1 MEESYFPVHE
11 ALSAQREQVEGRC
24 QADLAEGFNEIGGG
38 ATASRPPSSLV
49 GPATEGQIEE
59 SYYAVSGTLRAQQEQ
74 LEAKDRQISELHLL
88 IQQAQTALATPT
100 QSRKTVNRLRRL
112 LDRER

>member
-1 MEESYFPVHE
+1 M
-11 ALSAQREQVEGRC
+11 
-24 QADLAEGFNEIGGG
+24 
-38 ATASRPPSSLV
+38 
-49 GPATEGQIEE
+49 
-59 SYYAVSGTLRAQQEQ
+59 EQ

-88 IQQAQTALATPT
+88 LQQAQTGLATPT